1 MSGTLVPPWYQPDPP
16 SENSLDLASF
26 FWGFAMSIACFAFI
40 KGAQQSRRCWV
51 RSHKINAYIVMI
63 WLEWSSCVVLSIIS
77 WLFLIGIIPISI
89 WILLAMRKCSTSAFN
104 QLTRQPSNRAPVFLW
119 AIQIQCL
126 TQILV
131 NRISLV
137 LFDREFARRL
147 KFGVGVAIG
156 LVTISVFCIWAP
168 ARLQISQR
176 WMDINRIWDRVEK
189 ALFLIIDA
197 SLNIYFMRLVRTKLI
212 ANGLTK
218 YKLVYKFNIFMVC
231 ISIGL
236 DVLIV
241 GIMSL
246 DDDTVY
252 MQVHPLTYLAKLHIE
267 MNMAELL
274 GKVIKKSNERR
285 TSSMT
290 GCLGC
295 PAPRSELFNSNW
307 NIKGNRHPLKRSQSH
322 GQIRASSSHHQ
333 RARPTSDDILDNPW
347 SGLEDDT
354 PSPGTKEVE
363 RDIEAEGGLGGLPG
377 LSPITETSDSSWDHS
392 TSGRKESS
400 GSSTTVVG
408 PPDDHHRW
416 AGHERRNSHV

>member
-1 MSGTLVPPWYQPDPP
+1 GTLVPPWYRPDPP

-26 FWGFAMSIACFAFI
+26 FWGFAMSIACFASI
-40 KGAQQSRRCWV
+40 KGAQQTRRCWI
-51 RSHKINAYIVMI
+51 RSHKVNAYIVMI
-63 WLEWSSCVVLSIIS
+63 WLEWSSCVILSIIS

-89 WILLAMRKCSTSAFN
+89 WILLAMLSM
-104 QLTRQPSNRAPVFLW
+104 W

-131 NRISLV
+131 NRISLI

-147 KFGVGVAIG
+147 KFGVGVSVG
-156 LVTISVFCIWAP
+156 LISISVFCIWAP

-197 SLNIYFMRLVRTKLI
+197 ALNIYFMWLVRTKLI

-218 YKLVYKFNIFMVC
+218 YRLVYKFNIFMVC

-236 DVLIV
+236 DVLII

-252 MQVHPLTYLAKLHIE
+252 MQVHPLTYLAKLQIE

-274 GKVIKKSNERR
+274 GKVIKRSNERR
-285 TSSMT
+285 
-290 GCLGC
+290 
-295 PAPRSELFNSNW
+295 A
-307 NIKGNRHPLKRSQSH
+307 
-322 GQIRASSSHHQ
+322 
-333 RARPTSDDILDNPW
+333 
-347 SGLEDDT
+347 
-354 PSPGTKEVE
+354 
-363 RDIEAEGGLGGLPG
+363 
-377 LSPITETSDSSWDHS
+377 
-392 TSGRKESS
+392 
-400 GSSTTVVG
+400 
-408 PPDDHHRW
+408 
-416 AGHERRNSHV
+416 

>member
-1 MSGTLVPPWYQPDPP
+1 MSGTLVPPWYRPDPP

-26 FWGFAMSIACFAFI
+26 FWGFAMSIACFAFV

-51 RSHKINAYIVMI
+51 RSHKVNAYIVMI

-89 WILLAMRKCSTSAFN
+89 WILLAMLS
-104 QLTRQPSNRAPVFLW
+104 LW

-131 NRISLV
+131 NRISLI

-147 KFGVGVAIG
+147 KIGVGVCIG
-156 LVTISVFCIWAP
+156 LISISVFCIWAP

-197 SLNIYFMRLVRTKLI
+197 SLNVYFMRLVRTKLI

-218 YKLVYKFNIFMVC
+218 YKLVYKFNIAMVC

-236 DVLIV
+236 DVLII

-252 MQVHPLTYLAKLHIE
+252 MQVHPLTYLAKLQIE

-285 TSSMT
+285 SSMT
-290 GCLGC
+290 GCLRG
-295 PAPRSELFNSNW
+295 PESRSELFNRHW
-307 NIKGNRHPLKRSQSH
+307 NISGNRTHPLKRSQSYD
-322 GQIRASSSHHQ
+322 QTRASSSHHK
-333 RARPTSDDILDNPW
+333 ARPTSDDILDNPW
-347 SGLEDDT
+347 LGLDGDT
-354 PSPGTKEVE
+354 PSPGTKGVE
-363 RDIEAEGGLGGLPG
+363 RDIEAEGGLGGLAG
-377 LSPITETSDSSWDHS
+377 LSPIAETLERWDHS

-400 GSSTTVVG
+400 ASSTTVVN
-408 PPDDHHRW
+408 PPEDRRF
-416 AGHERRNSHV
+416 AGYERRNPRV